1 MRPMGAGQIQ
11 RRRMIGLWIFIMGF
25 FITELLVYTW
35 CRLQCTQIGYA
46 ISSETKRHDELIAV
60 QKNLKIELARLKS
73 PQRIAKIARE
83 RLGLIP
89 PSPEQVISIQ

>member
-1 MRPMGAGQIQ
+1 
-11 RRRMIGLWIFIMGF
+11 MIGLWIFIMVI

-35 CRLQCTQIGYA
+35 CRLQCVQIGYV

-83 RLGLIP
+83 RLGLVA